1 MAVTLK
7 EKVKTFQ
14 AIVPI
19 VKALRNDALTETH
32 WAEIKSLL
40 KQDFD
45 LEDEE
50 FTLQSL
56 IDMNAMQYMEEIQQI
71 SIQAS

>member
-1 MAVTLK
+1 M
-7 EKVKTFQ
+7 KTFQ

>member
-1 MAVTLK
+1 MAITLK
-7 EKVKTFQ
+7 DKVKTFQ

-45 LEDEE
+45 LEDED

-56 IDMNAMQYMEEIQQI
+56 IDMNAMKFMEEIQQI

>member
-1 MAVTLK
+1 MPENPVAEALK
-7 EKVKTFQ
+7 DKVKTFQ

-19 VKALRNDALTETH
+19 VKALRNDALTDTH
-32 WAEIKSLL
+32 WGEIKTLL
-40 KQDFD
+40 QQDFD

-56 IDMNAMQYMEEIQQI
+56 IDMNAMQYME
-71 SIQAS
+71 